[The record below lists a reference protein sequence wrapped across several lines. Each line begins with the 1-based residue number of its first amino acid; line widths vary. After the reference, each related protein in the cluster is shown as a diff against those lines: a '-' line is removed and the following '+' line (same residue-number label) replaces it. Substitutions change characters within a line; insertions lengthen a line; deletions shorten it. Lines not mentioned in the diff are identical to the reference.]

1 MCLRVCAYIH
11 AQKYTH
17 MQIHVDGQN
26 LNVHTHLHEV
36 ADNLGLRQKPAA
48 AASAATPGG
57 GTYTGPEHARPA
69 PAASTAASATGFD
82 RYGRPLGGTGAA
94 AVTGDLDLDTINQI
108 IAATS
113 GNGGAP
119 HAPAAPSTPLP
130 AAPAPQPGLAPSAL
144 DDDARMA
151 AAIAASL
158 ATAPAVT
165 APTLPGAQLQAQE
178 QAPAPPPVAPPV
190 RSAAGQLEESIV
202 VALVTPSGVR
212 VAPGKDDLAQ
222 LCAKAK
228 TLDLP
233 LLLMLF
239 CSKFEDPHVSW
250 QMRLRALYCL
260 EALAKSDDE
269 RVKGDSLKLLRG
281 RVALIQS
288 LCDAREKALA
298 EMARKLV
305 AVIRASAEQAGHA
318 REAMLGASAPSAA
331 GFAAATG
338 TMDAGGAA
346 SLFAGL
352 SVAGKGAAGG
362 AAGGGGGG
370 GGLEELLSFD
380 PPATV
385 QAPPM
390 DILSQLAAK
399 PEATADDLLMMGPAN
414 AGAGTW
420 SHSSGSLMSAGPGG
434 AFGGGAGGLL
444 VGGGIMGSG
453 QNGPGMGMASGMGM
467 GAPVGMSA
475 GPQHLQAH
483 LTPPQPHRPAPS
495 QQQDPFAFLA
505 QK

>member
-1 MCLRVCAYIH
+1 
-11 AQKYTH
+11 
-17 MQIHVDGQN
+17 MQMHVDGQT
-26 LNVHTHLHEV
+26 LTVHTHLHLV

-82 RYGRPLGGTGAA
+82 RYGRPLGGTGVA
-94 AVTGDLDLDTINQI
+94 AVNGDLDLDTINQI

-130 AAPAPQPGLAPSAL
+130 AAPVPEPGLAPSDL

-165 APTLPGAQLQAQE
+165 VPTLPGAQLQAQE

-233 LLLMLF
+233 LLLTLF
-239 CSKFEDPHVSW
+239 CSKFEDPQVSW

-260 EALAKSDDE
+260 EALAKNDDE
-269 RVKGDSLKLLRG
+269 RVKRDSLKLLRG

-318 REAMLGASAPSAA
+318 LEARPESRAPSAS
-331 GFAAATG
+331 GFAAARG
-338 TMDAGGAA
+338 TVDAGGAA

-385 QAPPM
+385 QAPPAAPPM

-420 SHSSGSLMSAGPGG
+420 SHSSGSLMSAVPGG
-434 AFGGGAGGLL
+434 AFGGGAVGGGL
-444 VGGGIMGSG
+444 VGGGMIGSG
-453 QNGPGMGMASGMGM
+453 QMGPGMGMASGMGM

-475 GPQHLQAH
+475 VSQHLQAH